1 MLKRMRFFLAVIVM
15 MVAASVN
22 AQVTTSTLSGKVVDA
37 NGEAVIG
44 ATVQATHMPSGTH
57 YGTITN
63 MDGLYTIQG
72 MRTGG
77 PYKVEIS
84 YIGYQTVNYPDVTY
98 NLVRSTT

>member
-44 ATVQATHMPSGTH
+44 ATVQATHMP
-57 YGTITN
+57 
-63 MDGLYTIQG
+63 
-72 MRTGG
+72 
-77 PYKVEIS
+77 
-84 YIGYQTVNYPDVTY
+84 
-98 NLVRSTT
+98 